1 MTYEQINAM
10 VADAAKLVECLP
22 GLAPVKPWLQPP
34 VPEKVGAFL

>member
-22 GLAPVKPWLQPP
+22 TIAPVKPWLQPP
-34 VPEKVGAFL
+34 VPGKVDAFI